1 MTQVTK
7 SEPVQSQQLSQFETM
22 IKTGM
27 LPASIKTPEQALL
40 IVKMG
45 DELGFTPI
53 QSLKG
58 ISVIQGTPALG
69 VHLIS
74 SLAKRSGAEWT
85 LTEDF
90 ITVTS
95 VAKGSIKKGT
105 PIDSLT
111 AEEAATFSN
120 AERDAR
126 TTFVFYTQLKDG
138 KGNTLKVIEKPFSYN
153 FSEAVLSG
161 LTAKDNW
168 KKMPKLMTRTRAL
181 TQGIRLYFPECL
193 SHPSIGNI
201 YEATEY
207 AEMNGVAYETDA
219 EGNVIDLK

>member
-1 MTQVTK
+1 MNQVIK
-7 SEPVQSQQLSQFETM
+7 SEPVQNNQLVQFESM

-53 QSLKG
+53 QALKG

-69 VHLIS
+69 VHLIA
-74 SLAKRSGAEWT
+74 SLAKRTGADWT

-90 ITVTS
+90 VTVTS
-95 VAKGSIKKGT
+95 VAKGTIKKGT

-111 AEEAATFSN
+111 VEEAAQFSTV
-120 AERDAR
+120 ERDAR
-126 TTFVFYTQLKDG
+126 TTFIFYTQLKDN
-138 KGNTLKVIEKPFSYN
+138 KGNTLKVIEKPFTYC
-153 FSEAVLSG
+153 FSEAVMSG
-161 LTAKDNW
+161 LTSKDNW

-181 TQGIRLYFPECL
+181 TQGIRLYFPEAL
-193 SHPSIGNI
+193 SHPSIGNV

-219 EGNVIDLK
+219 EGNIIDLK

>member
-1 MTQVTK
+1 MNQIVK
-7 SEPVQSQQLSQFETM
+7 SEPDNKLAQFESM

-27 LPASIKTPEQALL
+27 LPASIKTPEQAML

-74 SLAKRSGAEWT
+74 SLARRSGAEWT

-90 ITVTS
+90 VTVTA
-95 VAKGSIKKGT
+95 VAKGTIKKGT

-111 AEEAATFSN
+111 AEEATQFSN

-126 TTFVFYTQLKDG
+126 TTFIFYTQLKDS
-138 KGNTLKVIEKPFSYN
+138 KGNTLKVIEKPFVYY

-207 AEMNGVAYETDA
+207 AEIQGVAYETDA

>member
-1 MTQVTK
+1 MNQLAK
-7 SEPVQSQQLSQFETM
+7 SESIQNTQLDTFKSM
-22 IKTGM
+22 INTGM

-45 DELGFTPI
+45 NELGFTPI

-90 ITVTS
+90 VTVTA
-95 VAKGSIKKGT
+95 VAKGTIKKGT

-111 AEEAATFSN
+111 TEEASQFNT

-126 TTFVFYTQLKDG
+126 TTFVFYTQLKDS
-138 KGNTLKVIEKPFSYN
+138 KGNTLKVIEKPFVYN

-193 SHPSIGNI
+193 SHPSIGNV

-207 AEMNGVAYETDA
+207 AEMNNVDYKIDG
-219 EGNVIDLK
+219 EGNIIDLK